1 MARKQAKIEAAK
13 KAQEEAEAKEREEAA
28 AAAALLAAE
37 DPLKDQELMAK
48 NDAASDAGEEIL
60 EDEYVIPPG
69 ATIVFDIDILD
80 IDEGDTD
87 KPGFLKL

>member
-1 MARKQAKIEAAK
+1 MKLTIPSQLGYGDKGAGHEDHEKH
-13 KAQEEAEAKEREEAA
+13 EE
-28 AAAALLAAE
+28 
-37 DPLKDQELMAK
+37 
-48 NDAASDAGEEIL
+48 GEEIL